1 MPDLVTPIINQ
12 KLTLLRSLGMCR
24 FESEGFG
31 MVSSLMSAFPN
42 PERGGERDRD
52 LKKICFSR
60 KFLYDIYEDL
70 KRHCQCHVGVFE
82 NGVCFQKE
90 IFQ

>member
-1 MPDLVTPIINQ
+1 
-12 KLTLLRSLGMCR
+12 MCR

-52 LKKICFSR
+52 LKDIFLSR
-60 KFLYDIYEDL
+60 KSYLWTLKNTLQQDIAY
-70 KRHCQCHVGVFE
+70 RRCGVFE
-82 NGVCFQKE
+82 NGVCFQNE
-90 IFQ
+90 NFQYSTAHE

>member
-1 MPDLVTPIINQ
+1 MSDLVTSIINQ

-52 LKKICFSR
+52 LKDIFFSR
-60 KFLYDIYEDL
+60 NDICEDL
-70 KRHCQCHVGVFE
+70 KRHCQCHVGQFE
-82 NGVCFQKE
+82 NGD
-90 IFQ
+90 

>member
-1 MPDLVTPIINQ
+1 MSDLVTSIINQ

-52 LKKICFSR
+52 LKDIFFSR
-60 KFLYDIYEDL
+60 NDIYEDL
-70 KRHCQCHVGVFE
+70 KKHCQCHVGEFE
-82 NGVCFQKE
+82 NGGRFPNE
-90 IFQ
+90 NF

>member
-1 MPDLVTPIINQ
+1 MSDLVTSIINQ

-52 LKKICFSR
+52 LKDIFFSR
-60 KFLYDIYEDL
+60 NDIYEDL
-70 KRHCQCHVGVFE
+70 KRHCQCHVGEFE
-82 NGVCFQKE
+82 NGG
-90 IFQ
+90 